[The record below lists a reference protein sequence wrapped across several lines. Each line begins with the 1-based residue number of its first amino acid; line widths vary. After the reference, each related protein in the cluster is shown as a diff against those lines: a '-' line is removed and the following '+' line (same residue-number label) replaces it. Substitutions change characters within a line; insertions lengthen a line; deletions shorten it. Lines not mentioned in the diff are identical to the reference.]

1 MRHIKTI
8 CNSDSYLIH
17 HHGGLQVNTCTV
29 LQQLA
34 FNLASEFIC
43 DEECTK
49 LTLRSCIHKQGP
61 VQQRVDGL
69 LKYNT
74 NVCTYLVLFIC
85 HHNVKRLFGKHD
97 FNYHNTQT
105 CKAHAYF
112 GTCLPLSRH
121 RLKHKFSQSNYSAEE
136 STVGIEVSS
145 PTNWLPL
152 PSSSRGRKRGRKMG
166 KDWT

>member
-1 MRHIKTI
+1 MAIELGSQFSNKAQEGNMRHIKTT
-8 CNSDSYLIH
+8 CDSDLYLIH
-17 HHGGLQVNTCTV
+17 HHGGLQVNTCTI

-34 FNLASEFIC
+34 FNLASEVIC
-43 DEECTK
+43 NEECTK
-49 LTLRSCIHKQGP
+49 LTLRSYIHKQGP

-74 NVCTYLVLFIC
+74 NVCTYLVLSIC

-112 GTCLPLSRH
+112 GTCLPLSWH
-121 RLKHKFSQSNYSAEE
+121 PHASPQSPPYTHTLSL
-136 STVGIEVSS
+136 S
-145 PTNWLPL
+145 
-152 PSSSRGRKRGRKMG
+152 
-166 KDWT
+166 